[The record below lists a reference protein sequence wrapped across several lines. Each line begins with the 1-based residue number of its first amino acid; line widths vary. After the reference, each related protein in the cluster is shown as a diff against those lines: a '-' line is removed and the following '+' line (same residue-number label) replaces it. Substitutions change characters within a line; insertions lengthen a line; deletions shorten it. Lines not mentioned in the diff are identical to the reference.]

1 MEFFEAVEKR
11 VSVRRYRPDPVS
23 REDLLRVLAAAR
35 RAPSWE
41 NLQCARFLVVT
52 DPGKKNAVFEAV
64 HEGNPAKKA
73 VAAAPAAVL
82 LCADP
87 ADSGSRAGLDY
98 FLVDAGIA
106 FEHLFLAAAALG
118 LGTCWVGVFDEA
130 ALKKAFG
137 IPEGTRVVA
146 LTPLGYPEKQS
157 SPRPRKE
164 LSELV
169 HFETWGGTGKK

>member
-23 REDLLRVLAAAR
+23 REDLLRVLKAAR

-52 DPGKKNAVFEAV
+52 APEKRKAVFDAV
-64 HEGNPAKKA
+64 PEGNPAKKA
-73 VAAAPAAVL
+73 LRAAPAVIL

-87 ADSGSRAGLDY
+87 ADSGSRGGLDY

-106 FEHLFLAAAALG
+106 FEHLFLAAAAMG
-118 LGTCWVGVFDEA
+118 LGTCWVGVFGEA
-130 ALKKAFG
+130 DLKKAFG
-137 IPEGTRVVA
+137 IPDRTRIVA
-146 LTPLGYPEKQS
+146 LTPLGYPEKES

-169 HFETWGGTGKK
+169 HFEEWGGAEKK